1 MAGKRL
7 FQPLSLCMFIATAAL
22 STSSSVSM
30 YIFPCR
36 PLAPTCVVV
45 GIPMESSL
53 LFGASFQILN
63 TERKCAVGLRSA
75 GIAALNDWLKNLTPL
90 RDKKTEQFR
99 GLSPCLN

>member
-1 MAGKRL
+1 MHIFVTLAVHVL
-7 FQPLSLCMFIATAAL
+7 LS
-22 STSSSVSM
+22 
-30 YIFPCR
+30 
-36 PLAPTCVVV
+36 VVV
-45 GIPMESSL
+45 GIPIESYL
-53 LFGASFQILN
+53 LFGASFQILT